1 LAARAGAENVPAAVR
16 WYLRYGLSCPDGEEF
31 FAERGIEVDHDAHR
45 EANTRIEDDHGRRR
59 TRLRPTQVR
68 FDHESVVGWDDY
80 SMPGPASVTKMQ

>member
-1 LAARAGAENVPAAVR
+1 MAARTRAGNVPAAVH
-16 WYLRYGLSCPDGEEF
+16 WYLRYGLSWPDAEEF
-31 FAERGIEVDHDAHR
+31 FAERGIEVDHDALHG
-45 EANTRIEDDHGRRR
+45 ADNRIEDDHGRRR